1 MMDENKLQYLF
12 EQFQQGKLSSDERLE
27 WESYVNS
34 GEQNPAFAEWLE
46 NQWEKA
52 EVSDLRMDQETEEA
66 IHDYVV
72 IQPQISETSRR
83 LWPRIVAAASIL
95 LILSFGTYYLMNR
108 EAPGQNSVTA
118 ELIAPVQKGVYL
130 TLSNGQKIVL
140 DQKHVGRTK
149 VGDGTQVDQNGNELS
164 YQQEKTAAE
173 PQVHTLTNNSNAKY
187 SLVLADGSEAYLD
200 VASSITYPVAFS
212 GKERNVTVTGQA
224 YFKVKHNAAQP
235 FSVHVGDQLIEDIG
249 TEFNIDAYH
258 NIKTTLVQ
266 GAVRIH
272 AGATK
277 FLVLK
282 PGNEAYLENNEL
294 VSITADLEMATIWLQ
309 GKIPLNHRT
318 LESVLTEVGRIY
330 DMQFIWQDVS
340 LKQLK
345 FGGAV
350 SRTQKLSNILN
361 FFRNTG
367 KVDFT
372 VDGKTVTVFKKK
384 K

>member
-34 GEQNPAFAEWLE
+34 GEQSPAFAEWLE
-46 NQWEKA
+46 NQWSKA
-52 EVSDLRMDQETEEA
+52 EVSELVMDQDTEKA
-66 IHDYVV
+66 IYDYVV
-72 IQPQISETSRR
+72 IQPQTSEKTRR

-130 TLSNGQKIVL
+130 TLSNGQKIAL
-140 DQKHVGRTK
+140 DQKHIGRKK
-149 VGDGTQVDQNGNELS
+149 VADGTQLDQNSNELS
-164 YQQEKTAAE
+164 YQQENAATE

-187 SLVLADGSEAYLD
+187 SLVLADGSQAYLD
-200 VASSITYPVAFS
+200 IASSITYPVAFS
-212 GKERNVTVTGQA
+212 GKERNVTVTGQV

-235 FSVHVGDQLIEDIG
+235 FSVHVRDQVIEDIG

-272 AGATK
+272 TGATK
-277 FLVLK
+277 SLVLK

-294 VSITADLEMATIWLQ
+294 VSTTADLEMATIWLQ

-330 DMQFIWQDVS
+330 DVQFIWQDAS

>member
-1 MMDENKLQYLF
+1 MDENKLQYLF

-34 GEQNPAFAEWLE
+34 GEQSPAFAEWLE
-46 NQWEKA
+46 NQWSKA
-52 EVSDLRMDQETEEA
+52 EVSELVMDQDTEKA
-66 IHDYVV
+66 IYDYVV
-72 IQPQISETSRR
+72 IQPQTSEKTRR

-130 TLSNGQKIVL
+130 TLSNGQKIAL
-140 DQKHVGRTK
+140 DQKHIGRKK
-149 VGDGTQVDQNGNELS
+149 VADGTQLDQNSNELS
-164 YQQEKTAAE
+164 YQQENAATE

-187 SLVLADGSEAYLD
+187 SLVLADGSQAYLD
-200 VASSITYPVAFS
+200 IASSITYPVAFS
-212 GKERNVTVTGQA
+212 GKERNVTVTGQV

-235 FSVHVGDQLIEDIG
+235 FSVHVRDQVIEDIG

-272 AGATK
+272 TGATK
-277 FLVLK
+277 SLVLK

-294 VSITADLEMATIWLQ
+294 VSTTADLEMATIWLQ

-330 DMQFIWQDVS
+330 DVQFIWQDAS